1 MLGGGMTL
9 RCLSALFFAALT
21 AAAAD
26 DGWAKVIELKSGT
39 ELRIFKKGAAQ
50 PVLARM
56 DEANDERVVVV
67 VKNEQTAIPK
77 DQIERLDRR
86 PEQKGSRVRT
96 ESKVT
101 TEQPGARADLPMP
114 KSGSAQGTST
124 SSGVTIG
131 GKPDFETIYRRR
143 PALPPPAK

>member
-1 MLGGGMTL
+1 MIL
-9 RCLSALFFAALT
+9 RCLSATLLVAVSAP
-21 AAAAD
+21 AAD
-26 DGWAKVIELKSGT
+26 DGWSKVIEVKSGT
-39 ELRIFKKGAAQ
+39 ELRIFKKGVTQ

-56 DEANDERVVVV
+56 DEANEERIVIVL
-67 VKNEQTAIPK
+67 KNEQTAISK
-77 DQIERLDRR
+77 DQIDRLDRR
-86 PEQKGSRVRT
+86 PEQKGPRVRT

-114 KSGSAQGTST
+114 KSGSPQGTST
-124 SSGVTIG
+124 SSGLTIG

>member
-1 MLGGGMTL
+1 MTL
-9 RCLSALFFAALT
+9 RYLPALLLSAFI

-26 DGWAKVIELKSGT
+26 DGWSKVVELKSGT
-39 ELRIFKKGAAQ
+39 QLRIYKKGAAQ
-50 PVLARM
+50 PVLAHM

-101 TEQPGARADLPMP
+101 TEQPGAKADLNMP

-124 SSGVTIG
+124 SSGMTIAG
-131 GKPDFETIYRRR
+131 RPDFETIYRRR
-143 PALPPPAK
+143 PTLPPPAK

>member
-1 MLGGGMTL
+1 MTL
-9 RCLSALFFAALT
+9 RWLFGILLAAVT
-21 AAAAD
+21 TVAAD
-26 DGWAKVIELKSGT
+26 DGWAKVMQLKSGT
-39 ELRIFKKGAAQ
+39 ELRILQKGARQ

-56 DEANDERVVVV
+56 DEANDERIVVV
-67 VKNEQTAIPK
+67 VKNEQTAIAK
-77 DQIERLDRR
+77 DQIDRLDRR

-114 KSGSAQGTST
+114 KSGSPQGTST
-124 SSGVTIG
+124 SSGMTIV
-131 GKPDFETIYRRR
+131 GKPDFETIYGRR